1 MSSNGLHEAPLW
13 RLTPGQALRWREW
26 QGEYVL
32 YNDVSGDTHL
42 LGGGAIDLLLF
53 LQEAPRAEGA
63 LGDAA
68 DPAAGGDAG
77 ASSLLAQLQALS
89 LIEPVA

>member
-1 MSSNGLHEAPLW
+1 V
-13 RLTPGQALRWREW
+13 LRRREW

-32 YNDVSGDTHL
+32 YNDLSGDTHL
-42 LGGGAIDLLLF
+42 LGAGAIDLLLA
-53 LQEAPRAEGA
+53 LQQSPSAESA

-68 DPAAGGDAG
+68 EADPADDPDAP
-77 ASSLLAQLQALS
+77 SLLAQLQALS